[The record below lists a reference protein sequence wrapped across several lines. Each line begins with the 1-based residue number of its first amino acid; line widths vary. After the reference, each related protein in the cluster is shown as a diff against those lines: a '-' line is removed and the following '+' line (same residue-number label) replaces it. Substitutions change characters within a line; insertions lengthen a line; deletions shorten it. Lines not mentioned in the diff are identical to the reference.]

1 MEFVFCN
8 SLNKHFLAFA
18 CFLLIHE
25 EQHFT
30 YFSYTRSHLIHN
42 YVAFQTTDTDQLLL
56 FHISQKKSDVT
67 Q

>member
-18 CFLLIHE
+18 RFLLIHE